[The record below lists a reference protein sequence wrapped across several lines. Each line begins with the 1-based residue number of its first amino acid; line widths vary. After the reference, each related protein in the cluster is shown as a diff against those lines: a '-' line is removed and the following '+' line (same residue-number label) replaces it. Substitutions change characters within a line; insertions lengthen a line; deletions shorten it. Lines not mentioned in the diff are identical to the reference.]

1 MEFKEHKI
9 EKIASNGGSIC
20 NRVHSLTNYNDHAI
34 AFSDT
39 GDCKVKVINPATK
52 ECFVLVGDGQGTRDG
67 SKAQLSQ
74 PTGICFD
81 MKTLFTVDTSTG
93 ALRMTSSVNSLVE
106 YLKYLHLFGETFGL
120 HLKKEAP
127 LAIEMTPAI
136 ERLELVYRFDQ
147 ECVDNVKLVTGTH
160 GETQGPQGT
169 VSSVVNEDER
179 RLLKSLR
186 EIKVLLDRFSPGLSA
201 RFNIKSILTLVVE
214 NTFCEMRTGASDM
227 PLQLEFDYRFSRAI
241 KERLKRQCSTPYSYF
256 TSSSSYYPHTFVSAS
271 YSDLPKLRPPKTN
284 KLTSQQVREMR
295 NWRAVHGQS
304 VPQKTVRNMTTKDN
318 PGTLP
323 INLYAVGPPD
333 VQPLDLTKLGDHH
346 SVQQMPQKE
355 VTEFL
360 YTSNQIV
367 CVKHDKGC
375 PENTLVLACLQENVK
390 VGIKKVMA
398 KIFCSRSF

>member
-1 MEFKEHKI
+1 MIMH
-9 EKIASNGGSIC
+9 
-20 NRVHSLTNYNDHAI
+20 I

-93 ALRMTSSVNSLVE
+93 ALRMTSNVNSLVAE

-127 LAIEMTPAI
+127 FAIEMTPAI

-160 GETQGPQGT
+160 GETHGPHGI
-169 VSSVVNEDER
+169 VSSVVIEDER
-179 RLLKSLR
+179 RLIKSLR

-214 NTFCEMRTGASDM
+214 NTFSEMRTGASDM
-227 PLQLEFDYRFSRAI
+227 PLQLEFDYRFSRVI
-241 KERLKRQCSTPYSYF
+241 KERLKTQCSTPYSYF

-271 YSDLPKLRPPKTN
+271 YSDLLKLCPPKTN

-304 VPQKTVRNMTTKDN
+304 VPQKNGAQYDDQRQPRNSPN
-318 PGTLP
+318 
-323 INLYAVGPPD
+323 
-333 VQPLDLTKLGDHH
+333 
-346 SVQQMPQKE
+346 
-355 VTEFL
+355 
-360 YTSNQIV
+360 
-367 CVKHDKGC
+367 
-375 PENTLVLACLQENVK
+375 
-390 VGIKKVMA
+390 
-398 KIFCSRSF
+398 